1 MHLDI
6 RPQSTIK
13 RMGQN
18 MRHTLNMPKVG
29 LKLIAL
35 GSVAALAVGVLSG
48 PTAANAAVSK
58 TLTKKAITLTIADE
72 TGFPLTDKLSEE
84 FTKQF
89 PNVKFK
95 INRDSFANLTANT
108 PRLLASSNAPDLIR
122 QPTIGDTVK
131 NKLLLNLDPYF
142 KLYGWDKWSAAAIA
156 GGRVNSKN
164 VRGSGP
170 LYQLG
175 LGYSITGVY
184 MNLNHARTL
193 GITTPPT
200 SLAEFESAL
209 AKAKTAGI
217 IPIMAGDK
225 DGVVNFA
232 VQALINTYGDRQKL
246 SDWIMNVP
254 GATYNTPGAIKGAD
268 KIREWADKGYFPS
281 DINAIDYF
289 TFITR
294 FQNGEGL
301 FSFNGNW
308 EAGGVQGKL
317 GANSKFFLFPPLN
330 KGGKH
335 VAMGA
340 ANSFSVPAK
349 SKNQDAIVYF
359 LNWIHTNPK
368 ARQITLDVTGATP
381 GGDPKLPLPKVAKGS
396 LIEDGLKMAAQ
407 LSKDNG
413 YIDFMAN
420 ATAGIYANA
429 IIPQSQLLVTSKIT
443 GKEFVTAVQESYAK
457 ELGNK

>member
-1 MHLDI
+1 ML
-6 RPQSTIK
+6 SK
-13 RMGQN
+13 
-18 MRHTLNMPKVG
+18 LNVSKVG

-35 GSVAALAVGVLSG
+35 GSVAALAVSLISL
-48 PTAANAAVSK
+48 PTAANAESVAT
-58 TLTKKAITLTIADE
+58 TLTKNKITLVIADE
-72 TGFPLTDKLSEE
+72 TGFPLTDKLAEE
-84 FTKQF
+84 FTKQY

-95 INRDSFANLTANT
+95 INRDSFANLTANS
-108 PRLLASSNAPDLIR
+108 PRLLASNNAPDLIR
-122 QPTIGDTVK
+122 LPTIGDTVK
-131 NKLLLNLDPYF
+131 NKLLLNLDPYV
-142 KLYGWDKWSAAAIA
+142 KAYGWDKWSAAQLS
-156 GGRVNSKN
+156 GLRVNSKN
-164 VRGSGP
+164 VRGSGN

-175 LGYSITGVY
+175 LGYSITGVF
-184 MNLNHARTL
+184 MNMNHAKTL
-193 GITTPPT
+193 GITSVPE
-200 SLAEFESAL
+200 SLAEFEADL
-209 AKAKTAGI
+209 AKAKAAKI
-217 IPIMAGDK
+217 LPIMAGDK

-232 VQALINTYGDRQKL
+232 VQALINIYGERQKL
-246 SDWIMNVP
+246 SDWIYNVP

-268 KIREWADKGYFPS
+268 KIREWADKGYFPE

-289 TFITR
+289 SFITR

-301 FSFNGNW
+301 FEFNGNW
-308 EAGGVQGKL
+308 EAANVQAKL
-317 GANSKFFLFPPLN
+317 GSNSKFFLFPSLN

-349 SKNQDAIVYF
+349 SKNKTAIVYF
-359 LNWIHTNPK
+359 LNWIHTNEA

-381 GGDPKLPLPKVAKGS
+381 GGDPKTALPKVAAGS

-429 IIPQSQLLVTSKIT
+429 IIPQSQLLVGSKIT
-443 GKEFVTAVQESYAK
+443 GTQFVTAVQDSYAK
-457 ELGNK
+457 ELGR

>member
-1 MHLDI
+1 MSSKL
-6 RPQSTIK
+6 
-13 RMGQN
+13 
-18 MRHTLNMPKVG
+18 KVG
-29 LKLIAL
+29 KVGVKLVAFA
-35 GSVAALAVGVLSG
+35 SVAALTAGFMTL
-48 PTAANAAVSK
+48 PTAANAASVSTK
-58 TLTKKAITLTIADE
+58 LTKKAITLTIADE
-72 TGFPLTDKLSEE
+72 TGFPLTDKLAEE
-84 FTKQF
+84 FSKQY

-95 INRDSFANLTANT
+95 INRDSFANLTANS
-108 PRLLASSNAPDLIR
+108 PRLLASNNAPDLIR
-122 QPTIGDTVK
+122 LPTIGDTVK

-142 KLYGWDKWSAAAIA
+142 KAYGWDKWSAAQLS
-156 GGRVNSKN
+156 GLRVNAQN
-164 VRGSGP
+164 VRGSGS

-175 LGYSITGVY
+175 LGYSITGVF
-184 MNLNHARTL
+184 MNLNLAKTL
-193 GITTPPT
+193 GITAPPQT
-200 SLAEFESAL
+200 LAEFEADLAL
-209 AKAKTAGI
+209 AKAANI

-232 VQALINTYGDRQKL
+232 VQALINVYGDRQKL
-246 SDWIMNVP
+246 SDWIYNVP

-294 FQNGEGL
+294 FANGEGL

-308 EAGGVQGKL
+308 EAANVQKNL
-317 GANSKFFLFPPLN
+317 GANAKFFLFPPVT

-349 SKNQDAIVYF
+349 SKNKDAIVYF
-359 LNWIHTNPK
+359 LNWIHTNAK

-381 GGDPKLPLPKVAKGS
+381 GGDPKTALPTVAPGS

-429 IIPQSQLLVTSKIT
+429 IIPQSQLLVGGKIT
-443 GKEFVTAVQESYAK
+443 GTEFVTLVQESYAK
-457 ELGNK
+457 ELGR

>member
-1 MHLDI
+1 M
-6 RPQSTIK
+6 
-13 RMGQN
+13 
-18 MRHTLNMPKVG
+18 
-29 LKLIAL
+29 
-35 GSVAALAVGVLSG
+35 
-48 PTAANAAVSK
+48 
-58 TLTKKAITLTIADE
+58 
-72 TGFPLTDKLSEE
+72 
-84 FTKQF
+84 
-89 PNVKFK
+89 
-95 INRDSFANLTANT
+95 
-108 PRLLASSNAPDLIR
+108 ASNSAPDLIR
-122 QPTIGDTVK
+122 LPTIGDAVK
-131 NKLLLNLDPYF
+131 NKLLLNLDPYYTA
-142 KLYGWDKWSAAAIA
+142 YGWKTWSAAQLS
-156 GGRVNSKN
+156 GLRVNSKN
-164 VRGSGP
+164 VRGSGN

-175 LGYSITGVY
+175 LGYSITGVF
-184 MNLNHARTL
+184 MNMNHAKTL
-193 GITTPPT
+193 GITSTPT
-200 SLAEFESAL
+200 SLAEFEAAL
-209 AKAKTAGI
+209 VKAKAGGI

-232 VQALINTYGDRQKL
+232 VQALINIYGERQKL
-246 SDWIMNVP
+246 SDWIYNVP
-254 GATYNTPGAIKGAD
+254 GAKYDTPGAIKGAD
-268 KIREWADKGYFPS
+268 KIREWADKGYFPE

-308 EAGGVQGKL
+308 EAANVQAKL
-317 GANSKFFLFPPLN
+317 GNNAKFFLFPPLN

-349 SKNQDAIVYF
+349 SKNKDAIVFF
-359 LNWIHTNPK
+359 LNWIHTNAK

-381 GGDPKLPLPKVAKGS
+381 GGDPKLPLPKVAPGS
-396 LIEDGLKMAAQ
+396 LIEGGLKMAAQ

-429 IIPQSQLLVTSKIT
+429 IIPQSQLLVASKIT

>member
-1 MHLDI
+1 L
-6 RPQSTIK
+6 
-13 RMGQN
+13 
-18 MRHTLNMPKVG
+18 V
-29 LKLIAL
+29 
-35 GSVAALAVGVLSG
+35 
-48 PTAANAAVSK
+48 
-58 TLTKKAITLTIADE
+58 IADE
-72 TGFPLTDKLSEE
+72 TGFPLTDKLSAE
-84 FTKQF
+84 FTKQY
-89 PNVKFK
+89 PNVSFK
-95 INRDSFANLTANT
+95 INRDSFQNLTANA
-108 PRLLASSNAPDLIR
+108 PRLMASNSAPDLIR
-122 QPTIGDTVK
+122 LPTIGDAVK
-131 NKLLLNLDPYF
+131 NKLLLNLDPYYTA
-142 KLYGWDKWSAAAIA
+142 YGWKTWSAAQLS
-156 GGRVNSKN
+156 GLRVNSKN
-164 VRGSGP
+164 VRGSGN

-175 LGYSITGVY
+175 LGYSITGVF
-184 MNLNHARTL
+184 MNMNHAKTL
-193 GITTPPT
+193 GITSTPT
-200 SLAEFESAL
+200 SLAVFEAAL
-209 AKAKTAGI
+209 VKDQAGEI

-225 DGVVNFA
+225 EGVVNFA
-232 VQALINTYGDRQKL
+232 VQALINIYGERQKL
-246 SDWIMNVP
+246 SDWIYNVP
-254 GATYNTPGAIKGAD
+254 GAKYDTPGAIKGAD
-268 KIREWADKGYFPS
+268 KIREWADKGYFPE

-308 EAGGVQGKL
+308 EAANVQAKL
-317 GANSKFFLFPPLN
+317 GNNAKFFLFPPLN

-349 SKNQDAIVYF
+349 SKNKDAIVFF
-359 LNWIHTNPK
+359 LNWIHTNAK

-381 GGDPKLPLPKVAKGS
+381 GGDPKLPLPKVAPGS
-396 LIEDGLKMAAQ
+396 LIEGGLKMAAQ

-429 IIPQSQLLVTSKIT
+429 IIPQSQLLVASKIT

>member
-1 MHLDI
+1 MLNA
-6 RPQSTIK
+6 IK
-13 RMGQN
+13 LENPLAGKRLSRFLVATG
-18 MRHTLNMPKVG
+18 
-29 LKLIAL
+29 AL
-35 GSVAALAVGVLSG
+35 SALVLSIVSVPG
-48 PTAANAAVSK
+48 TANAAGVST
-58 TLTKKAITLTIADE
+58 TLTKKPITLVIADE
-72 TGFPLTDKLSEE
+72 TGFPLTDKLSAE
-84 FTKQF
+84 FTKQY

-95 INRDSFANLTANT
+95 INRDSFANLTANA
-108 PRLLASSNAPDLIR
+108 PRLMASNNAPDLIR
-122 QPTIGDTVK
+122 LPTMGDTVK

-142 KLYGWDKWSAAAIA
+142 KAYGWDKWSAAQLA
-156 GGRVNSKN
+156 GLRMNSSN
-164 VRGSGP
+164 VRGSGS

-175 LGYSITGVY
+175 LGYSITGMF
-184 MNLNHARTL
+184 MNLNHAKTL
-193 GITTPPT
+193 GITAPPQT
-200 SLAEFESAL
+200 WQELEDDL
-209 AKAKTAGI
+209 AKAKAAGI
-217 IPIMAGDK
+217 LPIMAGDK

-232 VQALINTYGDRQKL
+232 VQAAINVNTDRQKF
-246 SDWIMNVP
+246 SDWIYCVP
-254 GATYNTPGAIKGAD
+254 GARYDTAGAIKGAD

-301 FSFNGNW
+301 FEFNGNW
-308 EAGGVQGKL
+308 ESANIQGKL
-317 GANSKFFLFPPLN
+317 GSNAKFFLVPPLQ

-349 SKNQDAIVYF
+349 SKNKDAIVFF

-381 GGDPKLPLPKVAKGS
+381 GGDPKLPLPTVAPGS

-429 IIPQSQLLVTSKIT
+429 IIPQSQLLVGSKIT
-443 GKEFVTAVQESYAK
+443 GKEFVTAVQESYDK

>member
-1 MHLDI
+1 
-6 RPQSTIK
+6 
-13 RMGQN
+13 
-18 MRHTLNMPKVG
+18 MRQKLTVGGKLTPSKVG
-29 LKLIAL
+29 LKLVVL
-35 GSVAALAVGVLSG
+35 GSVSALTVGLLSG
-48 PTAANAAVSK
+48 PTAATAASVST
-58 TLTKKAITLTIADE
+58 TLTKKPITLTIADE
-72 TGFPLTDKLSEE
+72 TGFPLTDKLSAE

-95 INRDSFANLTANT
+95 INRDSFQNLTANA
-108 PRLLASSNAPDLIR
+108 PRLMASNSAPDLIR
-122 QPTIGDTVK
+122 LPTIGDAVK
-131 NKLLLNLDPYF
+131 NKLLLNLDPYYTA
-142 KLYGWDKWSAAAIA
+142 YGWKTWSAAQLS
-156 GGRVNSKN
+156 GLRVNSQN
-164 VRGSGP
+164 VRGSGN

-175 LGYSITGVY
+175 LGYSITGVF
-184 MNLNHARTL
+184 MNMNHAKTL
-193 GITTPPT
+193 GITSTPT
-200 SLAEFESAL
+200 SLAEFEAAL
-209 AKAKTAGI
+209 VKAKAGGI

-232 VQALINTYGDRQKL
+232 VQALINIYGERQKL
-246 SDWIMNVP
+246 SDWIYNVP
-254 GATYNTPGAIKGAD
+254 GAKYDTPGAIKGAD
-268 KIREWADKGYFPS
+268 KIREWADKGYFPE

-308 EAGGVQGKL
+308 EAANVQGKL
-317 GANSKFFLFPPLN
+317 GNNAKFFLFPPLN

-349 SKNQDAIVYF
+349 SKNKDAIVFF
-359 LNWIHTNPK
+359 LNWIHTNAK

-381 GGDPKLPLPKVAKGS
+381 GGDPKLALPKVAPGS
-396 LIEDGLKMAAQ
+396 LIEGGLKMAAQ

-429 IIPQSQLLVTSKIT
+429 IIPQSQLLVASKIT

>member
-1 MHLDI
+1 MLH
-6 RPQSTIK
+6 RIK
-13 RMGQN
+13 
-18 MRHTLNMPKVG
+18 
-29 LKLIAL
+29 IARSAVVL
-35 GSVAALAVGVLSG
+35 GSVSALFLGALSG
-48 PTAANAAVSK
+48 LNAASAAQVST
-58 TLTKKAITLTIADE
+58 TLTKKPITLVIADE
-72 TGFPLTDKLSEE
+72 TGFPLTDKLAAE
-84 FTKQF
+84 FTKQY

-95 INRDSFANLTANT
+95 INRDSFANLTANA
-108 PRLLASSNAPDLIR
+108 PRLMASNNAPDLIR
-122 QPTIGDTVK
+122 LPTMGDTVK

-142 KLYGWDKWSAAAIA
+142 KAYGWNKWSAAQLA
-156 GGRVNSKN
+156 GLRMNSKN
-164 VRGSGP
+164 VRGSGS

-175 LGYSITGVY
+175 LGYSITGIF
-184 MNLNHARTL
+184 MNMNHAKTL
-193 GITTPPT
+193 GITAPPQT
-200 SLAEFESAL
+200 WQELEDDL
-209 AKAKTAGI
+209 AKAKAAGI
-217 IPIMAGDK
+217 LPIMAGDK

-232 VQALINTYGDRQKL
+232 VQAAINVNTDRQKF
-246 SDWIMNVP
+246 SDWIYCVP
-254 GATYNTPGAIKGAD
+254 GARYDTPGAIKGAD

-301 FSFNGNW
+301 FEFNGNW
-308 EAGGVQGKL
+308 ESANLQAKL
-317 GANSKFFLFPPLN
+317 GKNVKFFLVPPLQ

-349 SKNQDAIVYF
+349 SKNKDAIVFF
-359 LNWIHTNPK
+359 LNWVHTNAK
-368 ARQITLDVTGATP
+368 ARQIVLDVTGATP
-381 GGDPKLPLPKVAKGS
+381 GGDPKLPLPKVVPGS

-407 LSKDNG
+407 LSRDNG

-429 IIPQSQLLVTSKIT
+429 IIPQSQLLVAGKIT

>member
-1 MHLDI
+1 MSSKL
-6 RPQSTIK
+6 K
-13 RMGQN
+13 VG
-18 MRHTLNMPKVG
+18 KVG
-29 LKLIAL
+29 LKLVAFASVTAL
-35 GSVAALAVGVLSG
+35 TTGLMTL
-48 PTAANAAVSK
+48 PTTANAASVSTK
-58 TLTKKAITLTIADE
+58 LTTKAITLTIADE
-72 TGFPLTDKLSEE
+72 TGFPLTDKLAEE
-84 FTKQF
+84 FSKQY

-95 INRDSFANLTANT
+95 INRDSFANLTANS
-108 PRLLASSNAPDLIR
+108 PRLLASNNAPDLIR
-122 QPTIGDTVK
+122 LPTIGDTVK

-142 KLYGWDKWSAAAIA
+142 TAYGWDKWSAAQLS
-156 GGRVNSKN
+156 GLRVNSKN
-164 VRGSGP
+164 VRGSGS

-175 LGYSITGVY
+175 LGYSITGVF
-184 MNLNHARTL
+184 MNLNHAKTL
-193 GITTPPT
+193 GITAPPQT
-200 SLAEFESAL
+200 LAEFEADLAL
-209 AKAKTAGI
+209 AKAANI

-225 DGVVNFA
+225 DGVVNFD
-232 VQALINTYGDRQKL
+232 VQALINVYGDRQKL
-246 SDWIMNVP
+246 SDWIYNVP
-254 GATYNTPGAIKGAD
+254 GATYNTPGAIQGAD

-294 FQNGEGL
+294 FANGEGL

-308 EAGGVQGKL
+308 EAANVQKNL
-317 GANSKFFLFPPLN
+317 GSNAKFFLFPPVT

-349 SKNQDAIVYF
+349 SKNKDAIVYF
-359 LNWIHTNPK
+359 LNWIHTNAK

-381 GGDPKLPLPKVAKGS
+381 GGDPKTPLPTVAPGS

-429 IIPQSQLLVTSKIT
+429 IIPQSQLLVGSKIT
-443 GKEFVTAVQESYAK
+443 GKEFVTFVQDSYAK
-457 ELGNK
+457 ELGR

>member
-1 MHLDI
+1 MSSKL
-6 RPQSTIK
+6 K
-13 RMGQN
+13 VG
-18 MRHTLNMPKVG
+18 KVG
-29 LKLIAL
+29 LKL
-35 GSVAALAVGVLSG
+35 VALASVTALTAGLISL
-48 PTAANAAVSK
+48 PTAANAAAVSTK
-58 TLTKKAITLTIADE
+58 LTTKAITLTIADE
-72 TGFPLTDKLSEE
+72 TGFPLTDKLAEE
-84 FTKQF
+84 FSKQY

-95 INRDSFANLTANT
+95 INRDSFANLTANS
-108 PRLLASSNAPDLIR
+108 PRLLASNNAPDLIR
-122 QPTIGDTVK
+122 LPTIGDTVK

-142 KLYGWDKWSAAAIA
+142 KAYGWDKWSAAQLS
-156 GGRVNSKN
+156 GLRVNAQN
-164 VRGSGP
+164 VRGSGS

-175 LGYSITGVY
+175 LGYSITGVF
-184 MNLNHARTL
+184 MNLNHAKTL
-193 GITTPPT
+193 GITTPPQ
-200 SLAEFESAL
+200 SLAEFEDDL
-209 AKAKTAGI
+209 AKAKAAGI
-217 IPIMAGDK
+217 LPIMAGDK

-232 VQALINTYGDRQKL
+232 VQALINVYGDRQKL
-246 SDWIMNVP
+246 SDWIYNVP

-294 FQNGEGL
+294 FASGEGL

-308 EAGGVQGKL
+308 EAANVQKNL
-317 GANSKFFLFPPLN
+317 GANAKFFLFPPVT

-349 SKNQDAIVYF
+349 SKNKDAIVFF
-359 LNWIHTNPK
+359 LNWIHTNAK

-381 GGDPKLPLPKVAKGS
+381 GGDPKTALPKVAPGS

-429 IIPQSQLLVTSKIT
+429 IIPQSQLLVGGKIT
-443 GKEFVTAVQESYAK
+443 GKEFVTAVQDSYAK
-457 ELGNK
+457 ELGR

>member
-1 MHLDI
+1 
-6 RPQSTIK
+6 
-13 RMGQN
+13 
-18 MRHTLNMPKVG
+18 MRQKLTVDGKLNLSKVG

-35 GSVAALAVGVLSG
+35 GSASALTVGLLSV
-48 PTAANAAVSK
+48 PMSANAASVSTK
-58 TLTKKAITLTIADE
+58 LTTKKITLVIADE

-84 FTKQF
+84 FTKQY

-95 INRDSFANLTANT
+95 INRDSFANLTANA
-108 PRLLASSNAPDLIR
+108 PRLMASNSAPDLIR
-122 QPTIGDTVK
+122 LPTIGDAVK
-131 NKLLLNLDPYF
+131 NKLLLNLDPYYAA
-142 KLYGWDKWSAAAIA
+142 YGWKTWSAAQLS
-156 GGRVNSKN
+156 GLRVNSKN
-164 VRGSGP
+164 VRGSGN

-175 LGYSITGVY
+175 LGYSITGVF
-184 MNLNHARTL
+184 MNMNHAKTL
-193 GITTPPT
+193 GITSTPT
-200 SLAEFESAL
+200 SLAEFEAAL
-209 AKAKTAGI
+209 VKAKAGGI

-232 VQALINTYGDRQKL
+232 VQALINIYGERQKL
-246 SDWIMNVP
+246 SDWIYNVP
-254 GATYNTPGAIKGAD
+254 GAKYDTPGAIKGAD
-268 KIREWADKGYFPS
+268 KIREWADKGYFPE

-308 EAGGVQGKL
+308 EAANVQGKL
-317 GANSKFFLFPPLN
+317 GNNAKFFLFPPLN

-349 SKNQDAIVYF
+349 SKNKDAIVFF
-359 LNWIHTNPK
+359 LNWIHTNAK

-381 GGDPKLPLPKVAKGS
+381 GGDPKLPLPKVAPGS
-396 LIEDGLKMAAQ
+396 LIEGGLKMAAQ

-429 IIPQSQLLVTSKIT
+429 IIPQSQLLVASKIT

>member
-1 MHLDI
+1 ML
-6 RPQSTIK
+6 SK
-13 RMGQN
+13 
-18 MRHTLNMPKVG
+18 LNVSKVG

-35 GSVAALAVGVLSG
+35 GSVAALAVSLISL
-48 PTAANAAVSK
+48 PTAANAESVAT
-58 TLTKKAITLTIADE
+58 TLTKNKITLVIADE
-72 TGFPLTDKLSEE
+72 TGFPLTDKLAEE
-84 FTKQF
+84 FTKQH

-95 INRDSFANLTANT
+95 INRDSFANLTANS
-108 PRLLASSNAPDLIR
+108 PRLLASNNAPDLIR
-122 QPTIGDTVK
+122 LPTIGDTVK
-131 NKLLLNLDPYF
+131 NKLLLNLDPYV
-142 KLYGWDKWSAAAIA
+142 KAYGWDKWSAAQLS
-156 GGRVNSKN
+156 GLRVNSKN
-164 VRGSGP
+164 VRGSGN

-175 LGYSITGVY
+175 LGYSITGVF
-184 MNLNHARTL
+184 MNLNHAKTL
-193 GITTPPT
+193 GITAPPQT
-200 SLAEFESAL
+200 LAEFEADLAL
-209 AKAKTAGI
+209 AKAANI

-225 DGVVNFA
+225 DGVVNFD
-232 VQALINTYGDRQKL
+232 VQALINVYGDRQKL
-246 SDWIMNVP
+246 SDWIYNVP

-294 FQNGEGL
+294 FASGEGL

-308 EAGGVQGKL
+308 EAANVQKNL
-317 GANSKFFLFPPLN
+317 GANAKFFLFPPVT

-349 SKNQDAIVYF
+349 SKNKTAIVYF
-359 LNWIHTNPK
+359 LNWIHTNAA

-381 GGDPKLPLPKVAKGS
+381 GGDPKTALPKVAAGS

-429 IIPQSQLLVTSKIT
+429 IIPQSQLLVGSKIT
-443 GKEFVTAVQESYAK
+443 GKDFVTAVQESYAK
-457 ELGNK
+457 ELGR

>member
-1 MHLDI
+1 MRQKL
-6 RPQSTIK
+6 T
-13 RMGQN
+13 MGGK
-18 MRHTLNMPKVG
+18 LNPSKVG

-35 GSVAALAVGVLSG
+35 GSVSALTVGLLSV
-48 PTAANAAVSK
+48 PMSANAAAISTK
-58 TLTKKAITLTIADE
+58 LTKKNITLTIADE
-72 TGFPLTDKLSEE
+72 TGFPLTDKLAAE
-84 FTKQF
+84 FTKQY

-95 INRDSFANLTANT
+95 INRDSFANLTANA
-108 PRLLASSNAPDLIR
+108 PRLMASNSAPDLIR
-122 QPTIGDTVK
+122 LPTIGDAVK

-142 KLYGWDKWSAAAIA
+142 DAYGWKTWSAAQLS
-156 GGRVNSKN
+156 GLRVNSKN
-164 VRGSGP
+164 VRGSGN

-175 LGYSITGVY
+175 LGYSITGVF
-184 MNLNHARTL
+184 MNMNHAKTL
-193 GITTPPT
+193 GITETPK
-200 SLAEFESAL
+200 SLAEFEAAL
-209 AKAKTAGI
+209 VKAKAAGI

-232 VQALINTYGDRQKL
+232 VQALINIYGDRQKL
-246 SDWIMNVP
+246 SDWIYNVP

-268 KIREWADKGYFPS
+268 KIREWADKGYFPE

-308 EAGGVQGKL
+308 EAANVQAKL
-317 GANSKFFLFPPLN
+317 GNNAKFFLFPPLN

-349 SKNQDAIVYF
+349 SKNKDAIVFF
-359 LNWIHTNPK
+359 LNWIHTNAK

-381 GGDPKLPLPKVAKGS
+381 GGDPKLPLPKVAPGS
-396 LIEDGLKMAAQ
+396 LIEGGLKMAAQ

-429 IIPQSQLLVTSKIT
+429 IIPQSQLLVASKIT

>member
-1 MHLDI
+1 ML
-6 RPQSTIK
+6 QK
-13 RMGQN
+13 
-18 MRHTLNMPKVG
+18 LNMGRGFGLSKMGMKLAAVG
-29 LKLIAL
+29 SI
-35 GSVAALAVGVLSG
+35 AALVVGVVAGS
-48 PTAANAAVSK
+48 TSANAASVST
-58 TLTKKAITLTIADE
+58 TLTKKPITLVIADE
-72 TGFPLTDKLSEE
+72 TGFPLTDKLAAE
-84 FTKQF
+84 FTKQY

-95 INRDSFANLTANT
+95 INRDSFANLTANA
-108 PRLLASSNAPDLIR
+108 PRLMASNNAPDLIR
-122 QPTIGDTVK
+122 LPTIGDTVK

-142 KLYGWDKWSAAAIA
+142 KAYGWDKWSAAQLA
-156 GGRVNSKN
+156 GLRVNSKN
-164 VRGSGP
+164 VRGSGS

-175 LGYSITGVY
+175 LGYSITGVF
-184 MNLNHARTL
+184 MNLNHAKTL
-193 GITTPPT
+193 GITNPPQ
-200 SLAEFESAL
+200 SLAEFEDAL
-209 AKAKTAGI
+209 AKAKAAGI
-217 IPIMAGDK
+217 LPIMAGDK

-232 VQALINTYGDRQKL
+232 VQALINVYGDRQKL
-246 SDWIMNVP
+246 SDWIYNVP
-254 GATYNTPGAIKGAD
+254 GATYDTPGAVKGAD

-301 FSFNGNW
+301 FEFNGNW
-308 EAGGVQGKL
+308 EAANIQGKL
-317 GANSKFFLFPPLN
+317 GSNAKFFLFPSLQ

-349 SKNQDAIVYF
+349 SKNKDAIVFF

-381 GGDPKLPLPKVAKGS
+381 GGDPKLPLPNVAPGS

-429 IIPQSQLLVTSKIT
+429 IIPQSQLLVASKIT
-443 GKEFVTAVQESYAK
+443 GKEFVTAVQDSYAK

>member
-1 MHLDI
+1 
-6 RPQSTIK
+6 
-13 RMGQN
+13 
-18 MRHTLNMPKVG
+18 MRHRLNVSKVG
-29 LKLIAL
+29 VKLVAL
-35 GSVAALAVGVLSG
+35 ASVSALAVGLLSL
-48 PTAANAAVSK
+48 PSAANAAGIST
-58 TLTKKAITLTIADE
+58 TLTKSKITLVIADE
-72 TGFPLTDKLSEE
+72 TGFPLTDKLAEE
-84 FTKQF
+84 FTKQY
-89 PNVKFK
+89 PNVTFK
-95 INRDSFANLTANT
+95 INRDSFANLTANA
-108 PRLLASSNAPDLIR
+108 PRLMASNNAPDLIR
-122 QPTIGDTVK
+122 LPTIGDTVK
-131 NKLLLNLDPYF
+131 NKLLLNLDPYYRA
-142 KLYGWDKWSAAAIA
+142 YGWDKWSAAQLA
-156 GGRVNSKN
+156 GLRVNSKN
-164 VRGSGP
+164 VRGSGF

-175 LGYSITGVY
+175 LGYSITGVF
-184 MNLNHARTL
+184 MNLNHAKTL
-193 GITTPPT
+193 GITAPPQ

-209 AKAKTAGI
+209 AKAKAAGI

-232 VQALINTYGDRQKL
+232 VQALINIYGDRQKL
-246 SDWIMNVP
+246 SDWIYNVP
-254 GATYNTPGAIKGAD
+254 GATYNTPGAIQGAD

-301 FSFNGNW
+301 FEFNGNW
-308 EAGGVQGKL
+308 EAANIQSKL
-317 GANSKFFLFPPLN
+317 GSNAKFFLFPSLN

-349 SKNQDAIVYF
+349 AKNKSAIVYF
-359 LNWIHTNPK
+359 LNWIHTNPA

-381 GGDPKLPLPKVAKGS
+381 GGDPATALPKVAPGS

-429 IIPQSQLLVTSKIT
+429 IIPKSQLLVGSKIT
-443 GKEFVTAVQESYAK
+443 GKEFVTAVQDSYAK
-457 ELGNK
+457 ELGR

>member
-1 MHLDI
+1 MLHM
-6 RPQSTIK
+6 IK
-13 RMGQN
+13 KGRS
-18 MRHTLNMPKVG
+18 LVV
-29 LKLIAL
+29 I
-35 GSVAALAVGVLSG
+35 GSVSALFLSALTG
-48 PTAANAAVSK
+48 LNAASAASVST
-58 TLTKKAITLTIADE
+58 TLTKKPITLVIADE

-95 INRDSFANLTANT
+95 INRDSFANLTANA
-108 PRLLASSNAPDLIR
+108 PRLMASNNAPDLIR
-122 QPTIGDTVK
+122 LPTMGDAVK

-142 KLYGWDKWSAAAIA
+142 KAYGWDKWSAAQLA
-156 GGRVNSKN
+156 GLRMNAQN
-164 VRGSGP
+164 VRGSGS

-175 LGYSITGVY
+175 LGYSVTGIF
-184 MNLNHARTL
+184 MNMNHAKTL
-193 GITTPPT
+193 GITAPPQT
-200 SLAEFESAL
+200 WQELEDDL
-209 AKAKTAGI
+209 AKAKAAGI
-217 IPIMAGDK
+217 LPIMAGDK

-232 VQALINTYGDRQKL
+232 VQAAINVNTDRQMF
-246 SDWIMNVP
+246 SDWIYCVP
-254 GATYNTPGAIKGAD
+254 GANYYTPGAIKGAD

-301 FSFNGNW
+301 FEFNGNW
-308 EAGGVQGKL
+308 ESANLQGKL
-317 GANSKFFLFPPLN
+317 GQNVKFFLVPPLV

-349 SKNQDAIVYF
+349 SKNKDAIVFF

-381 GGDPKLPLPKVAKGS
+381 GGDPKLPLPKVVPGS

-429 IIPQSQLLVTSKIT
+429 IIPQSQLLVASKIT
-443 GKEFVTAVQESYAK
+443 GKEFVSAVQDSYAK

>member
-1 MHLDI
+1 MGKDYMLKKI
-6 RPQSTIK
+6 TKGRSLVAIGSAFTLILSTF
-13 RMGQN
+13 
-18 MRHTLNMPKVG
+18 
-29 LKLIAL
+29 L
-35 GSVAALAVGVLSG
+35 GVNVAS
-48 PTAANAAVSK
+48 AANVST
-58 TLTKKAITLTIADE
+58 TLTKKPITLVIADE

-95 INRDSFANLTANT
+95 INRDSFANLTANA
-108 PRLLASSNAPDLIR
+108 PRLMASNNAPDLIR
-122 QPTIGDTVK
+122 LPTIGDTVK

-142 KLYGWDKWSAAAIA
+142 KAYGWDKWSAAQLA
-156 GGRVNSKN
+156 GLRVNAQN
-164 VRGSGP
+164 VRGSGS

-175 LGYSITGVY
+175 LGYSITGIF
-184 MNLNHARTL
+184 MNLNHAKTL
-193 GITTPPT
+193 GITSAPT
-200 SLAEFESAL
+200 TWQELEDDL
-209 AKAKTAGI
+209 AKAKAAGI
-217 IPIMAGDK
+217 LPIMAGDK

-232 VQALINTYGDRQKL
+232 VQAAINVNTDRQKF
-246 SDWIMNVP
+246 SDWIYCVP
-254 GATYNTPGAIKGAD
+254 GAKYDTPGAIKGAD

-301 FSFNGNW
+301 FEFNGNW
-308 EAGGVQGKL
+308 ESANLQGKL
-317 GANSKFFLFPPLN
+317 GNNVKFFLVPPLQ

-335 VAMGA
+335 VGMGA

-349 SKNQDAIVYF
+349 SKNKDAIVFF

-368 ARQITLDVTGATP
+368 ARQIVLDVTGASP
-381 GGDPKLPLPKVAKGS
+381 GGDPKLPLPTVAPGS

-429 IIPQSQLLVTSKIT
+429 IIPQSQLLVASKIT

>member
-1 MHLDI
+1 MLKKI
-6 RPQSTIK
+6 TKGRSLVAIGSAFTLILSTF
-13 RMGQN
+13 
-18 MRHTLNMPKVG
+18 
-29 LKLIAL
+29 L
-35 GSVAALAVGVLSG
+35 GVNVAS
-48 PTAANAAVSK
+48 AANVST
-58 TLTKKAITLTIADE
+58 TLTKKPITLVIADE

-95 INRDSFANLTANT
+95 INRDSFANLTANA
-108 PRLLASSNAPDLIR
+108 PRLMASNNAPDLIR
-122 QPTIGDTVK
+122 LPTIGDTVK

-142 KLYGWDKWSAAAIA
+142 KAYGWDKWSAAQLA
-156 GGRVNSKN
+156 GLRVNAQN
-164 VRGSGP
+164 VRGSGS

-175 LGYSITGVY
+175 LGYSITGIF
-184 MNLNHARTL
+184 MNLNHAKTL
-193 GITTPPT
+193 GITSAPT
-200 SLAEFESAL
+200 TWQELEDDL
-209 AKAKTAGI
+209 AKAKAAGI
-217 IPIMAGDK
+217 LPIMAGDK

-232 VQALINTYGDRQKL
+232 VQAAINVNTDRQKF
-246 SDWIMNVP
+246 SDWIYCVP
-254 GATYNTPGAIKGAD
+254 GAKYDTPGAIKGAD

-301 FSFNGNW
+301 FEFNGNW
-308 EAGGVQGKL
+308 ESANLQGKL
-317 GANSKFFLFPPLN
+317 GNNVKFFLVPPLQ

-335 VAMGA
+335 VGMGA

-349 SKNQDAIVYF
+349 SKNKDAIVFF

-368 ARQITLDVTGATP
+368 ARQIVLDVTGASP
-381 GGDPKLPLPKVAKGS
+381 GGDPKLPLPTVAPGS

-429 IIPQSQLLVTSKIT
+429 IIPQSQLLVASKIT

>member
-1 MHLDI
+1 
-6 RPQSTIK
+6 
-13 RMGQN
+13 
-18 MRHTLNMPKVG
+18 MRQTLTMDGKLNLSKVG

-35 GSVAALAVGVLSG
+35 GSVSALTVGLLSM
-48 PTAANAAVSK
+48 PMSANAASVSTK
-58 TLTKKAITLTIADE
+58 LTTKKITLVIADE
-72 TGFPLTDKLSEE
+72 TGFPLTDKLSAE
-84 FTKQF
+84 FTKQY
-89 PNVKFK
+89 PNVSFK
-95 INRDSFANLTANT
+95 INRDSFANLTANA
-108 PRLLASSNAPDLIR
+108 PRLMASNSAPDLIR
-122 QPTIGDTVK
+122 LPTIGDAVK
-131 NKLLLNLDPYF
+131 NKLLLNLDPYYNA
-142 KLYGWDKWSAAAIA
+142 YGWKTWSAAQLS
-156 GGRVNSKN
+156 GLRVNSKN
-164 VRGSGP
+164 VRGSGN

-175 LGYSITGVY
+175 LGYSITGVF
-184 MNLNHARTL
+184 MNMNHAKTL
-193 GITTPPT
+193 GITSTPT
-200 SLAEFESAL
+200 SLAEFEAAL
-209 AKAKTAGI
+209 VKAKAGGI

-232 VQALINTYGDRQKL
+232 VQALINIYGERQKL
-246 SDWIMNVP
+246 SDWIYNVP
-254 GATYNTPGAIKGAD
+254 GAKYDTPGAIKGAD
-268 KIREWADKGYFPS
+268 KIREWADKGYFPE
-281 DINAIDYF
+281 DINAVDYF

-301 FSFNGNW
+301 FAFNGNW
-308 EAGGVQGKL
+308 EAANVQAKL
-317 GANSKFFLFPPLN
+317 GNNAKFFLFPPLN

-349 SKNQDAIVYF
+349 SKNKDAIVFF
-359 LNWIHTNPK
+359 LNWIHTNAK

-381 GGDPKLPLPKVAKGS
+381 GGDPKLPLPKVAPGS
-396 LIEDGLKMAAQ
+396 LIEGGLKMAAQ

-429 IIPQSQLLVTSKIT
+429 IIPQSQLLVASKIT

>member
-1 MHLDI
+1 
-6 RPQSTIK
+6 
-13 RMGQN
+13 
-18 MRHTLNMPKVG
+18 MRQKLNMPKVG

-35 GSVAALAVGVLSG
+35 GSVSALTVGILVG
-48 PTAANAAVSK
+48 PTAANAAVSTK
-58 TLTKKAITLTIADE
+58 LTTKAITLTIADE
-72 TGFPLTDKLSEE
+72 TGFPLTDKLSAE
-84 FTKQF
+84 FTKQY

-95 INRDSFANLTANT
+95 INRDSFANLTANA
-108 PRLLASSNAPDLIR
+108 PRLMASNNAPDLIR
-122 QPTIGDTVK
+122 LPTIGDTVK

-142 KLYGWDKWSAAAIA
+142 TAYGWNKWSAAQLS
-156 GGRVNSKN
+156 GLRVNSKN
-164 VRGSGP
+164 VRGSGS

-175 LGYSITGVY
+175 LGYSITGVF
-184 MNLNHARTL
+184 MNQNHAKTL
-193 GITTPPT
+193 GITETPK
-200 SLAEFESAL
+200 SLAEFEAAL
-209 AKAKTAGI
+209 AKAKAAGI

-232 VQALINTYGDRQKL
+232 VQALINIYGDRQKL
-246 SDWIMNVP
+246 SDWIYNVP
-254 GATYNTPGAIKGAD
+254 GATYDTPGAVKGAD

-281 DINAIDYF
+281 DINAVDYF

-301 FSFNGNW
+301 FAFNGNW

-349 SKNQDAIVYF
+349 SKNKDAIVFF
-359 LNWIHTNPK
+359 LNWIHTNAK

-381 GGDPKLPLPKVAKGS
+381 GGDPKLPLPKVTPGS

-429 IIPQSQLLVTSKIT
+429 IIPQSQLLVVSKIT

>member
-1 MHLDI
+1 MLH
-6 RPQSTIK
+6 K
-13 RMGQN
+13 
-18 MRHTLNMPKVG
+18 LNVSKVG
-29 LKLIAL
+29 LKLVAV
-35 GSVAALAVGVLSG
+35 GSVAALAVGLMSI
-48 PTAANAAVSK
+48 PTAANAASVSTK
-58 TLTKKAITLTIADE
+58 LTKRAITLTIADE
-72 TGFPLTDKLSEE
+72 TGFPLTDKLAEE
-84 FTKQF
+84 FTKQY

-95 INRDSFANLTANT
+95 INRDSFANLTANS
-108 PRLLASSNAPDLIR
+108 PRLLASRNAPDLIR
-122 QPTIGDTVK
+122 LPTIGDTVK

-142 KLYGWDKWSAAAIA
+142 KAYGWDQWSAAQLS
-156 GGRVNSKN
+156 GLRVNADN
-164 VRGSGP
+164 VRGSGS

-175 LGYSITGVY
+175 LGYSITGVF
-184 MNLNHARTL
+184 MNLNHAKKL
-193 GITTPPT
+193 GITAPPQT
-200 SLAEFESAL
+200 LAEFEADLAL
-209 AKAKTAGI
+209 AKAANI

-225 DGVVNFA
+225 DGVVNFD
-232 VQALINTYGDRQKL
+232 VQALINVYGDRQKL
-246 SDWIMNVP
+246 SDWIYNVP
-254 GATYNTPGAIKGAD
+254 GATYDTPGAVKGAD

-294 FQNGEGL
+294 FASGEGL

-308 EAGGVQGKL
+308 EAANVQKNL
-317 GANSKFFLFPPLN
+317 GANAKFFLFPPVT

-349 SKNQDAIVYF
+349 SRNKDAIVYF
-359 LNWIHTNPK
+359 LNWIHTNAK
-368 ARQITLDVTGATP
+368 ARQITLDITGATP
-381 GGDPKLPLPKVAKGS
+381 GGDPKTALPTVAPGS

-429 IIPQSQLLVTSKIT
+429 IIPQSQLLVGGKIT
-443 GKEFVTAVQESYAK
+443 GKEFVTVVQASYAK
-457 ELGNK
+457 ELGR

>member
-1 MHLDI
+1 M
-6 RPQSTIK
+6 R
-13 RMGQN
+13 QN
-18 MRHTLNMPKVG
+18 LKVSKAG

-35 GSVAALAVGVLSG
+35 GSVAALTMGLMSL
-48 PTAANAAVSK
+48 PTAANAAGVS
-58 TLTKKAITLTIADE
+58 TKLSTKAITLTIADE
-72 TGFPLTDKLSEE
+72 TGFPLTDKLAEE
-84 FTKQF
+84 FSKQY

-95 INRDSFANLTANT
+95 INRDSFANLTANS
-108 PRLLASSNAPDLIR
+108 PRLLASNNAPDLIR
-122 QPTIGDTVK
+122 LPTIGDTVK

-142 KLYGWDKWSAAAIA
+142 KAYGWDKWSAAQLS
-156 GGRVNSKN
+156 GLRVNSKN
-164 VRGSGP
+164 VRGSGN

-175 LGYSITGVY
+175 LGYSITGVF
-184 MNLNHARTL
+184 MNMNHAKTL
-193 GITTPPT
+193 GITAAPE
-200 SLAEFESAL
+200 SLAEFEADL
-209 AKAKTAGI
+209 AKAKAAGI
-217 IPIMAGDK
+217 LPIMAGDK

-232 VQALINTYGDRQKL
+232 VQALINIYGDRQNL
-246 SDWIMNVP
+246 SDWIYNVP

-268 KIREWADKGYFPS
+268 KIREWADKGYFPA

-301 FSFNGNW
+301 FEFNGNW
-308 EAGGVQGKL
+308 EAANVQAKL
-317 GANSKFFLFPPLN
+317 GANSKFFLFPSLN

-349 SKNQDAIVYF
+349 SKNKDAIVFF
-359 LNWIHTNPK
+359 LNWIHTNAK

-381 GGDPKLPLPKVAKGS
+381 GGDPKTALPKVAPGS

-429 IIPQSQLLVTSKIT
+429 IIPQSQLLVGSKIT
-443 GKEFVTAVQESYAK
+443 GKEFVTFVQDSYAK
-457 ELGNK
+457 ELGR